1 MENSITIRTA
11 REEDAEELLKIYEP
25 YVRETAVTFE
35 YKVPEVEE
43 FTARI
48 RKTLCR
54 YPYLVAM
61 QGEDIVGYT
70 YASPFHERKAYD
82 WAVEVSVYV
91 KRDKRKLEI
100 GRKLYQALESELK
113 KMNIV
118 NVNACIAYPASEDH
132 YLTDDSVRFHE
143 RMGYQMVGRFHKC
156 GYKFHRWYDMVWM
169 EKHIG
174 EHLENQPEVVAFC
187 SVRHGR

>member
-70 YASPFHERKAYD
+70 
-82 WAVEVSVYV
+82 
-91 KRDKRKLEI
+91 
-100 GRKLYQALESELK
+100 
-113 KMNIV
+113 
-118 NVNACIAYPASEDH
+118 
-132 YLTDDSVRFHE
+132 
-143 RMGYQMVGRFHKC
+143 
-156 GYKFHRWYDMVWM
+156 
-169 EKHIG
+169 
-174 EHLENQPEVVAFC
+174 
-187 SVRHGR
+187 

>member
-91 KRDKRKLEI
+91 KRDKRKLGI

-118 NVNACIAYPASEDH
+118 NVNACIA
-132 YLTDDSVRFHE
+132 
-143 RMGYQMVGRFHKC
+143 
-156 GYKFHRWYDMVWM
+156 
-169 EKHIG
+169 
-174 EHLENQPEVVAFC
+174 
-187 SVRHGR
+187 

>member
-25 YVRETAVTFE
+25 YVGETAVTLE

-43 FTARI
+43 GTARI

-91 KRDKRKLEI
+91 KRDKRKLGI

-118 NVNACIAYPASEDH
+118 NVNACGWRSISGNIWRISRKWLLFVLSGMADK
-132 YLTDDSVRFHE
+132 LLFMCLGVLRTQR
-143 RMGYQMVGRFHKC
+143 RK
-156 GYKFHRWYDMVWM
+156 
-169 EKHIG
+169 
-174 EHLENQPEVVAFC
+174 
-187 SVRHGR
+187 